1 MRDFMFLEDMT
12 NEEQS
17 LFKKSMRKLL
27 DCTFLVQAKDEK
39 YYSFVARQ
47 SNRQNIAEY
56 LHWIGYDLEVI
67 DEQGVAMLKNYEI
80 DEEENG
86 LKRSNLLN
94 FDGSQVPVLWALW
107 SIYLSKNA
115 YQETVYT
122 TFEELMNRLK
132 YYDISADLKQSNFKD
147 TMNLLKRYSLIDFP
161 KKAFEDQD
169 LIHLYSSLQF
179 GMDFPQ
185 FKVVLK
191 EYFPNIDF
199 GIDDSLEKKVVQ

>member
-1 MRDFMFLEDMT
+1 MFLEDMT

-27 DCTFLVQAKDEK
+27 DCTFLVKAKDEK

-86 LKRSNLLN
+86 LKRSNLLS

-115 YQETVYT
+115 YQETIYT

-132 YYDISADLKQSNFKD
+132 YYGISADLKQGNFKE
-147 TMNLLKRYSLIDFP
+147 TMNLLKRYSLIHFS
-161 KKAFEDQD
+161 KAAFEEQD
-169 LIHLYSSLQF
+169 LIHLYPSLQF
-179 GMDFPQ
+179 GMDIPQ
-185 FKVVLK
+185 LKVVLK
-191 EYFPNIDF
+191 EYFPDAFLF
-199 GIDDSLEKKVVQ
+199 GDDSLEDKEVQ